1 MFEEIKNQIAE
12 LLNVEPEKI
21 TAESNLI
28 TDLKADSMDI
38 ATLLLEVEEKY
49 GTEIS
54 EDDMDSLQTVG
65 DIVKYL
71 ETKNSAIIGRVLLLI
86 TPAF

>member
-21 TAESNLI
+21 T
-28 TDLKADSMDI
+28 ADSMDI

-71 ETKNSAIIGRVLLLI
+71 ETKK
-86 TPAF
+86 

>member
-28 TDLKADSMDI
+28 TDLKAESMDI
-38 ATLLLEVEEKY
+38 ATLLL
-49 GTEIS
+49 
-54 EDDMDSLQTVG
+54 
-65 DIVKYL
+65 
-71 ETKNSAIIGRVLLLI
+71 
-86 TPAF
+86 

>member
-12 LLNVEPEKI
+12 LLNVEPEKV

-38 ATLLLEVEEKY
+38 ATLLLELEEKY
-49 GTEIS
+49 GIEIS

-65 DIVKYL
+65 DIVQYI
-71 ETKNSAIIGRVLLLI
+71 ETKK
-86 TPAF
+86 

>member
-12 LLNVEPEKI
+12 LLNVEPEKV

-38 ATLLLEVEEKY
+38 ATLLLELEEKY
-49 GTEIS
+49 GIEIS
-54 EDDMDSLQTVG
+54 EYDMDSLQTVG
-65 DIVKYL
+65 DIVQYI
-71 ETKNSAIIGRVLLLI
+71 ETKK
-86 TPAF
+86 

>member
-12 LLNVEPEKI
+12 LLNVEPEKV

-49 GTEIS
+49 GIEIS

-65 DIVKYL
+65 DIIQYI
-71 ETKNSAIIGRVLLLI
+71 ETKK
-86 TPAF
+86 

>member
-21 TAESNLI
+21 TEESNLI

-71 ETKNSAIIGRVLLLI
+71 ETKK
-86 TPAF
+86 

>member
-71 ETKNSAIIGRVLLLI
+71 ETKK
-86 TPAF
+86 

>member
-1 MFEEIKNQIAE
+1 MFEEIKNQIAQ

-71 ETKNSAIIGRVLLLI
+71 ETKK
-86 TPAF
+86 

>member
-38 ATLLLEVEEKY
+38 ATVLLEVEEKY

-71 ETKNSAIIGRVLLLI
+71 ETKK
-86 TPAF
+86 

>member
-28 TDLKADSMDI
+28 TDLKADSMDS

-71 ETKNSAIIGRVLLLI
+71 ETKK
-86 TPAF
+86 

>member
-38 ATLLLEVEEKY
+38 ATLLLELEEKY

-71 ETKNSAIIGRVLLLI
+71 ETKK
-86 TPAF
+86 

>member
-1 MFEEIKNQIAE
+1 
-12 LLNVEPEKI
+12 
-21 TAESNLI
+21 
-28 TDLKADSMDI
+28 MDI

-71 ETKNSAIIGRVLLLI
+71 ETKK
-86 TPAF
+86 

>member
-21 TAESNLI
+21 TAESNLV

-49 GTEIS
+49 GIEIS

-71 ETKNSAIIGRVLLLI
+71 EIKK
-86 TPAF
+86 